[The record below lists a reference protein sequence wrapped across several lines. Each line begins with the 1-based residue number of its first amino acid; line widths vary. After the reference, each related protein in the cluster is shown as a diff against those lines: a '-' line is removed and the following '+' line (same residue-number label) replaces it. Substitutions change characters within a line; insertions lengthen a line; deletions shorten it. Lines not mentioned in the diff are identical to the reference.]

1 MAKIVIDIQSSE
13 EAEILKATR
22 EQIKV
27 LRANQKKDADKVS
40 AGEFSQ
46 LVQIKN
52 AIDEL
57 LKAAVAE
64 GNIDKSWNLKR
75 LSQVGRKE
83 PKNWAEKRRTI
94 LGLVKKRKKKV
105 VGSVSVET
113 GDPVT

>member
-1 MAKIVIDIQSSE
+1 MAKIAIDIQSAE
-13 EAEILKATR
+13 EADLLKATR
-22 EQIKV
+22 DKIRA

-40 AGEFSQ
+40 AGEFYQ
-46 LVQIKN
+46 LWKIKN
-52 AIDEL
+52 SIDEL
-57 LKAAVAE
+57 LKAAVGE

-105 VGSVSVET
+105 LA
-113 GDPVT
+113 

>member
-13 EAEILKATR
+13 EADLLKAAR
-22 EQIKV
+22 DKIRA

-40 AGEFSQ
+40 AGEFPQ
-46 LVQIKN
+46 LLKIKK

-64 GNIDKSWNLKR
+64 GNIDKAWNLKR

-83 PKNWAEKRRTI
+83 PKNWATKRRMI

-105 VGSVSVET
+105 VS
-113 GDPVT
+113 